1 MTVDTKIGVAAMTRC
16 LKTLSDQ
23 TRLMMMK
30 IFLEKEY
37 CVCQLVDMFEMSQ
50 PAISQHLRKLKNAGF
65 VNEDRRGQWRYY
77 SINKSCPEFDT
88 LHFLLHQIDQE
99 DELLKHI
106 KQKETQASCQ

>member
-30 IFLEKEY
+30 VFLEKEY

-88 LHFLLHQIDQE
+88 LQFLLHQIDQE